1 METILVL
8 NLTQE
13 TFFRYTKKNSEDNGY
28 NKILLE
34 FLTPPKENLLQ
45 DTVGLSHWERRDKIV
60 FVPKKLIEYVEKK
73 YGEINK
79 EF

>member
-13 TFFRYTKKNSEDNGY
+13 TFFRYTKKNSEDKGY

-34 FLTPPKENLLQ
+34 FLTPPKETLLK
-45 DTVGLSHWERRDKIV
+45 DTEGLSHWERGDKIV

-79 EF
+79 DL

>member
-1 METILVL
+1 METIAVL

-13 TFFRYTKKNSEDNGY
+13 TFFCYTKKNTEDKGY

-45 DTVGLSHWERRDKIV
+45 DTLGLSHWERGDKIV
-60 FVPKKLIEYVEKK
+60 FVPKKLIKYVEKK
-73 YGEINK
+73 YGEIYK
-79 EF
+79 DL